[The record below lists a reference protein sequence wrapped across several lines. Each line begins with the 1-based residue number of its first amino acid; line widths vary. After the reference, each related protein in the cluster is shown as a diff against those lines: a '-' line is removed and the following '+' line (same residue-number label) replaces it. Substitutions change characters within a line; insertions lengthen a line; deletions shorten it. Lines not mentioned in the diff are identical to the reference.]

1 MLYLIKAMNKM
12 RKTDSWSLFG
22 TAHWRFAS
30 SSDSKESAHNVKEA
44 GSMPGLGWFPGEGN
58 GNPLQYSGLENSVDR
73 GARQATV
80 HGVTKSRTRLSG
92 YHSDFTGA
100 WVGEAVR
107 RQCCW
112 NRIML
117 GFLVRGPLGK
127 MPLGEYLLMEHL
139 SMTCNKVANY
149 A

>member
-1 MLYLIKAMNKM
+1 MAKNLPAIRETWVQSLGQE
-12 RKTDSWSLFG
+12 DSLE
-22 TAHWRFAS
+22 
-30 SSDSKESAHNVKEA
+30 K
-44 GSMPGLGWFPGEGN
+44 EGN

-107 RQCCW
+107 GQCCW